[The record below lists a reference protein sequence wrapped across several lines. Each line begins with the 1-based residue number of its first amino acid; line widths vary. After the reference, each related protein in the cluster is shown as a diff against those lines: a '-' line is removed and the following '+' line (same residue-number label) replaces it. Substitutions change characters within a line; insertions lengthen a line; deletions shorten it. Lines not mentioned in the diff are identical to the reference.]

1 MDKNLVDWYSSYLI
15 SKKDKLQSISRTVVA
30 DAFFSKET
38 FITPMCENKFH
49 VISRFQNDVSC
60 TIRHWNRKQENV
72 VIPSGLTAGLTL
84 PIWI

>member
-1 MDKNLVDWYSSYLI
+1 MDKSLVDWYSSYTYGQEQATDL
-15 SKKDKLQSISRTVVA
+15 SRTVVA

-38 FITPMCENKFH
+38 FITPMCENDFL
-49 VISRFQNDVSC
+49 IGSSDDVESC
-60 TIRHWNRKQENV
+60 TIDIGAEQENV